1 MQTVE
6 NGGDG
11 TEDLQLPDTRISEN
25 RKRGKKNRG
34 KAMNSYKQDKFMDCG
49 VNYDECDNKVDQILQ
64 TEATRF
70 RRRRK

>member
-1 MQTVE
+1 
-6 NGGDG
+6 
-11 TEDLQLPDTRISEN
+11 
-25 RKRGKKNRG
+25 
-34 KAMNSYKQDKFMDCG
+34 MNSYKQDKFMDCG